1 MIQKSLKQNRST
13 DGENARNIQ
22 KRPRRTEEQQVNN
35 TITEMKNTLEGINSR
50 ITKAEEWISEV
61 KERMLEIIAKKQ
73 NEEKRM
79 KKTEDSLKDFWDTK
93 HTNL

>member
-1 MIQKSLKQNRST
+1 
-13 DGENARNIQ
+13 
-22 KRPRRTEEQQVNN
+22 VNN
-35 TITEMKNTLEGINSR
+35 TKTEMKNTLEGINSR
-50 ITKAEEWISEV
+50 ITKAEEWISEL

-79 KKTEDSLKDFWDTK
+79 KKNEDSLKDFWDTK